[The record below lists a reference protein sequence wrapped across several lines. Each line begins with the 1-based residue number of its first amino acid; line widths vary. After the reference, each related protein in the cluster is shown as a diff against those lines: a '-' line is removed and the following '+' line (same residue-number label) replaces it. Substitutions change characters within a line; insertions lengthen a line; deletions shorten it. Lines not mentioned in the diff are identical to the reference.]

1 MKIELKSEE
10 LEETFKEDKSK
21 EVVGDQTPAVE
32 PALPVEK
39 EEDVL
44 QPYYEYLT
52 PTKIEAFRIIE
63 TVHVQNKYLTRE
75 KYSIA
80 RAHHCPPERHPQIGV
95 CFEPEGQDR
104 YPIITTTFFI
114 TKEDLSS
121 WYGHS
126 PWLVPSLGEVSRYR
140 ITITSLPLSF
150 FLVRPFWLYLGLVE

>member
-52 PTKIEAFRIIE
+52 PTEIEAFRIIGM
-63 TVHVQNKYLTRE
+63 VRVQNKYLTHE
-75 KYSIA
+75 NILLQE
-80 RAHHCPPERHPQIGV
+80 H
-95 CFEPEGQDR
+95 
-104 YPIITTTFFI
+104 IITHQSVIRRLQYLLSLEEKDESSTTSSPPPSSSSP
-114 TKEDLSS
+114 KE
-121 WYGHS
+121 
-126 PWLVPSLGEVSRYR
+126 
-140 ITITSLPLSF
+140 T
-150 FLVRPFWLYLGLVE
+150 